1 MALSSLPGQRSA
13 PSTTL
18 SWHWRSLRQER
29 ALVLLLLMVVA
40 LVVMGQLNHQLWTPD
55 EPREAA
61 IVMEMFHSGDWVVPT
76 LGGVSFIE
84 KPPLYY
90 ITATLVLKLF
100 GTQFDAT
107 AALRIVGMLWALGI
121 LGCTGLL
128 AQRLFASP
136 RATLWSLIALGT
148 MEGFILNT
156 HWIRVDSTLAFFVIF
171 TLWAYADYYLAGK
184 AAMLWVAGLGLAG
197 AFLSKGPIGPLTI
210 FFGWAPLFALSIKPL
225 LRQQGVSRVL
235 AHHLAMVVCLILP
248 VAIWLLA
255 LIHHSHGDQ
264 LWHAWFWDNQVG
276 RMTGTS
282 KELGHIKANSPFYYV
297 AGVAE
302 YALPWTPL
310 LFAWAWRLKQQQ
322 WTPAHWFLLVWAVG
336 TVVLLSLSATKRT
349 LYLLPLMPVFALM
362 IGQLSL
368 DWPRWTR
375 YLGRFWCGLL
385 LVLGILLL
393 ATPWVL
399 PHAHHLTAKLPAAVL
414 EALLQTG
421 SHYLLAGL
429 LFLAALWLAWYHQRL
444 SGEVLT
450 AGAAGI
456 LFLMSFVQ
464 LFPVIDQAKGMETGI
479 RHFLAQVPPAER
491 DHIAAWRLEETELG
505 LLSVYGQWPLAN
517 LDDARVL
524 QILRCQDPQYRS
536 VLVGNPPAQT
546 PLADQADLHYQMV
559 AQRDHRSGKGNYG
572 LFWLRGQCA
581 SPAPAS

>member
-1 MALSSLPGQRSA
+1 MALASLHGQRHE
-13 PSTTL
+13 PSTPLT
-18 SWHWRSLRQER
+18 WHWHSLRQER

-90 ITATLVLKLF
+90 ITATLVLKVL
-100 GTQFDAT
+100 GTQVDAT
-107 AALRIVGMLWALGI
+107 SALRIVGMLWAFGI

-128 AQRLFASP
+128 AQRLFANT
-136 RATLWSLIALGT
+136 RATLWSLIALGS
-148 MEGFILNT
+148 MEGFLLNT

-171 TLWAYADYYLAGK
+171 TLWAYAEYYLAGRS
-184 AAMLWVAGLGLAG
+184 AMLRVAGLGLAG

-210 FFGWAPLFALSIKPL
+210 FFGWAPLFALSIRSR
-225 LRQQGVSRVL
+225 LRQQGAARVIG
-235 AHHLAMVVCLILP
+235 HHLLMVVCLILP
-248 VAIWLLA
+248 VAIWLFA
-255 LIHHSHGDQ
+255 LLHHQNGDA
-264 LWHAWFWDNQVG
+264 LWQAWFWDNQVG
-276 RMTGTS
+276 RLTGTS
-282 KELGHIKANSPFYYV
+282 KELGHIKANSPFYYI

-310 LFAWAWRLKQQQ
+310 LFAWLWRLKQQK
-322 WTPAHWFLLVWAVG
+322 WTTTHWFLLVWAIG
-336 TVVLLSLSATKRT
+336 TVVLLSMSATKRT

-375 YLGRFWCGLL
+375 YLGRFWCGVL
-385 LVLGILLL
+385 LVPGSLLM
-393 ATPWVL
+393 AAPWVL
-399 PHAHHLTAKLPAAVL
+399 PHASHLTAKLPAAVL
-414 EALLQTG
+414 DALLQTG
-421 SHYLLAGL
+421 SHYVLAGA
-429 LFLAALWLAWYHQRL
+429 LFLVGLWMVWQCRHL

-464 LFPVIDQAKGMETGI
+464 LFPVIDQSKGMETGI
-479 RHFLAQVPPAER
+479 RNFLTQVPEAGR

-505 LLSVYGQWPLAN
+505 LLSVYGQWTLAN
-517 LDDARVL
+517 LEDGRVV
-524 QILRCQDPQYRS
+524 QILRCQDKQYSS
-536 VLVGNPPAQT
+536 VLVGNPPDQT
-546 PLADQADLHYQMV
+546 PLAGQPALHYEVV
-559 AQRDHRSGKGNYG
+559 ARSDHRSGKGNYG

-581 SPAPAS
+581 GNAQ